1 MISFLQD
8 LRYGVASLVKHRG
21 FTVAALLS
29 LGLGIGLNTTIFT
42 FVNAIFL
49 QPLPVRN
56 SSELASIVTLDSR
69 IPGYF
74 GSSYP
79 NYQDYRRRTRCFS
92 SLLLYASFN
101 GSLTDLGDPQPLSYQ
116 IVSGDYF
123 QALGVAPDIGRAFQ
137 PEENAS
143 EDTALVAVI
152 SDSLWKSRFGGDARI
167 VGRAVGVNGHQFQVV
182 GVAPPGFQGLNLL
195 NPADL
200 WIPLAGFRQVYPS
213 ATWVDGRRNDVFSVA
228 GRLKPGVTLEQ
239 AEAEMRA
246 VADQLEREY
255 PRDNEGRRT
264 RLIPL
269 NETAT
274 PRAQRATLSAS
285 SKVLMIVSGLILL
298 IACANVSNL
307 LLARAAGR
315 NKEIAVRLAL
325 GASRWRLIRQLLME
339 SLVVALAGGLV
350 AVLLARWASGLLW
363 ALRPPAFRAAV
374 YHVALDARVL
384 GFTLAISVI
393 TGLVFGL
400 IPAIRSTKPDLVT
413 DLKERASYS
422 GSGLRANHPRSLLV
436 AFEVALCVVSLVGA
450 GLFIRSLINA
460 DHADPGFDP
469 DRLGTVSFDL
479 ADRSYTHER
488 GFEMQRRVLE
498 RAAQIPGVVSVAL
511 SRDPML
517 TVKLTRTVTT
527 DEDSN
532 GQGRPVLASSISPG
546 YFRTTGIALIR
557 GRDFSPRDSLDAP
570 RVAIVNQV
578 AAARF
583 WPGRD
588 PLGQRLRFAGAA
600 APLEVVGVA
609 RNAAYVALGEQP
621 AALVYTSM
629 LQEYDSPT
637 TLIFRAAG
645 SPEILEGRVRSEV
658 QAMDPGLLLRSTSVR
673 SVILASLWAPRLSA
687 GLLSIFGI
695 LGLALATLG
704 VYGVVSYSVN
714 QRVREIGVRMAIGA
728 TAADVQRLILRQG
741 LAVVTV
747 GVVAG
752 LVIALGASRLVQSL
766 LFVTSARDALTFILV
781 PSILILAAI
790 AACWLPAHRATRID
804 PIIALRH
811 E

>member
-8 LRYGVASLVKHRG
+8 LRHSVASLVKHRG
-21 FTVAALLS
+21 FAIAAVLS

-42 FVNAIFL
+42 FINAIFL
-49 QPLPVRN
+49 QPLPVQN
-56 SSELASIVTLDSR
+56 SSELASIVTVDSR
-69 IPGYF
+69 IAGYF
-74 GSSYP
+74 GCSFP
-79 NYQDYRRRTRCFS
+79 NYQDYGRRNRAFS

-101 GSLTDLGDPQPLSYQ
+101 GSLTDLGDPQPLAYQ
-116 IVSGDYF
+116 IVSGNYF
-123 QALGVAPDIGRAFQ
+123 QALGVAPAVGRAFQ
-137 PEENAS
+137 PEE
-143 EDTALVAVI
+143 DTLGGAALVAVF
-152 SDSLWKSRFGGDARI
+152 SDSLWRSRFGADPHI
-167 VGRAVGVNGHQFQVV
+167 IGRTVGVNGHRFQVV

-200 WIPLAGFRQVYPS
+200 WIPLSGFRQAYPS
-213 ATWVDGRRNDVFSVA
+213 ATWVAGRRNAAFTVA
-228 GRLKPGVTLEQ
+228 GRLKPGVTLAR
-239 AEAEMRA
+239 AEAEMEA

-255 PRDNEGRRT
+255 PRDNEGRRI

-298 IACANVSNL
+298 IACANVANL

-325 GASRWRLIRQLLME
+325 GASRGRLIRQLLME
-339 SLVVALAGGLV
+339 SLVVALAGGVV
-350 AVLLARWASGLLW
+350 AVLLARWASVLLW

-374 YHVALDARVL
+374 YHIALDARVL
-384 GFTLAISVI
+384 GFTLAVSVI

-400 IPAIRSTKPDLVT
+400 VPAIRSTNPDLAT

-460 DHADPGFDP
+460 DHADPGFEP

-479 ADRSYTHER
+479 GDRNYTHER
-488 GFEMQRRVLE
+488 GFELQRQVLE
-498 RAAQIPGVVSVAL
+498 RAARIPGIVAVAL

-546 YFRTTGIALIR
+546 YFRTTGIPLVR
-557 GRDFSPRDSLDAP
+557 GRDFSPIDSQDAP
-570 RVAIVNQV
+570 RVAIVNEA
-578 AAARF
+578 AAARL

-588 PLGQRLRFAGAA
+588 PLGQRFQLAGAA

-609 RNAAYVALGEQP
+609 RNANYLALGEEP
-621 AALVYTSM
+621 AALIYTSM

-637 TLIFRAAG
+637 TLIFRTAG
-645 SPEILEGRVRSEV
+645 TPETLAGRVRSEV
-658 QAMDPGLLLRSTSVR
+658 QALDPGLLLRSTSVR
-673 SVILASLWAPRLSA
+673 SAIRESLWAPRLSA
-687 GLLSIFGI
+687 GLLTLFGI
-695 LGLALATLG
+695 LGLALASLG

-728 TAADVQRLILRQG
+728 SAADVQRLILRQG
-741 LAVVTV
+741 LGVVTL

-804 PIIALRH
+804 PVIALRH